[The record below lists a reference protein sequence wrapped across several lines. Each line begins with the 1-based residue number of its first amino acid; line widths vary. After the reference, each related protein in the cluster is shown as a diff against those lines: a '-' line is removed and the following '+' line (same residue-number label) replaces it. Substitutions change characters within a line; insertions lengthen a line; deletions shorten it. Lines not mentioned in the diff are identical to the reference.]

1 MFETN
6 IQNHPTLISLSKAA
20 EITGYHQDYLGQ
32 LCRLGHL
39 PAKKVGR
46 NWFTSQEALDN
57 LSGNLVIESEQTQAQ
72 PSEAEVQEATD
83 ELKDLASND
92 VPINEL
98 STNELPDLFPS
109 LTISEV
115 EGLPISI
122 RTVATP
128 VVKSNTVQSIATN
141 MRIQALQREVTE
153 LREMLNRLMTEVSR
167 HSELLKGQEFSD
179 IWQKHH
185 SLKHSYVS
193 NFDLNPAS
201 YDQQEQ
207 EPAAAVIFQTQKPQ
221 LEIITWL
228 AATSALAAIAFLL
241 ISAVSGTLLG
251 HPQEV
256 QTVYYTPKTYYQSV
270 PTVAGESTVQTSGS
284 TSNVLQ

>member
-6 IQNHPTLISLSKAA
+6 IQNNPSLISLSKAA
-20 EITGYHQDYLGQ
+20 ELTGYHQDYLGQ
-32 LCRLGHL
+32 LCRLGRL

-46 NWFTSQEALDN
+46 NWFTSQEALNN
-57 LSGNLVIESEQTQAQ
+57 LSGNLVMNDPNDS
-72 PSEAEVQEATD
+72 SDEVQEATA
-83 ELKDLASND
+83 ELQEVTSVEND
-92 VPINEL
+92 PL
-98 STNELPDLFPS
+98 SQALPDLFPS
-109 LTISEV
+109 ITVSEV

-167 HSELLKGQEFSD
+167 HSELLKAQEFSD

-193 NFDLNPAS
+193 NFDLNPQFLTEPS
-201 YDQQEQ
+201 QSVP
-207 EPAAAVIFQTQKPQ
+207 EPAPSIPFKVPKP
-221 LEIITWL
+221 EFTVITWL
-228 AATSALAAIAFLL
+228 AATSALAAVAFLI
-241 ISAVSGTLLG
+241 ISAISGTLLG
-251 HPQEV
+251 HPQES
-256 QTVYYTPKTYYQSV
+256 QTVYYTPKTFYN
-270 PTVAGESTVQTSGS
+270 PAPAVAGESTVQPSGQAP
-284 TSNVLQ
+284 NVLQ